1 MNIQEMSPELQ
12 RFVEELVRSG
22 KFSSTTEVIEAGV
35 SRLMIEE
42 GGLELDEE
50 TWAAIDEAER
60 QIERGE
66 YRDFREVAAELRKKY
81 LSK

>member
-1 MNIQEMSPELQ
+1 MNIQEMAPELQ

-22 KFSSTTEVIEAGV
+22 KFSSTTEVIEAGI